1 MGNQIWNFSPDY
13 SLNCTPIS
21 RITITN
27 STERYFYARENVS
40 SANYFLLRILI
51 QKWKLKA
58 QW

>member
-27 STERYFYARENVS
+27 STERHFYARENAP
-40 SANYFLLRILI
+40 SANYFLLRILM
-51 QKWKLKA
+51 QK
-58 QW
+58 